1 MAEVGFMVDKSDAA
15 LFIDTG
21 QKSYN
26 QLTAD
31 KVNKRDLVSNFRK
44 PKPGEWRVTE
54 LYIPPDADVQTFREL
69 ARQVIREYLQAHPG
83 ASKDRIFDELV
94 SRMVRAGQMESHNF
108 DEILREVAEE
118 VKEPRKRSL
127 FENEDPDLFGSHIVS
142 RWYLKE
148 AEETSLDEAEA
159 VSEDVANQ
167 IMATFIKRRLEEE
180 PWREGIHYSD
190 LFEHYL
196 YAVKE
201 KPRRQLTDWLLD
213 YFYKTPGGTYRLP
226 ADEAEAE
233 AKAEARASGVLRRI
247 KRFLAYLA
255 NGSIVPDRERPS
267 AATLADWIRHCKR
280 TGLYEQGKLLYEQ
293 GGLNLDHLPEEI
305 AVDVEEDYQV
315 CTRML
320 TRGEGKGERAK
331 GKGKRGKLKGAR

>member
-1 MAEVGFMVDKSDAA
+1 M
-15 LFIDTG
+15 
-21 QKSYN
+21 
-26 QLTAD
+26 
-31 KVNKRDLVSNFRK
+31 
-44 PKPGEWRVTE
+44 
-54 LYIPPDADVQTFREL
+54 QTFREL
-69 ARQVIREYLQAHPG
+69 ARQLIREYLQAHPG
-83 ASKDRIFDELV
+83 TSKDHIYDELV

-108 DEILREVAEE
+108 DEILREVAEPAHVGGE
-118 VKEPRKRSL
+118 RRKEQG
-127 FENEDPDLFGSHIVS
+127 E

-148 AEETSLDEAEA
+148 TEETALDEAESA
-159 VSEDVANQ
+159 LEDAASQV
-167 IMATFIKRRLEEE
+167 MAAFIEKRLADE
-180 PWREGIHYSD
+180 PEREGIHYSD

-201 KPRRQLTDWLLD
+201 KPRRQLADWLLD
-213 YFYKTPGGTYRLP
+213 YFYKTPDGTYRLP
-226 ADEAEAE
+226 VDEAEAE
-233 AKAEARASGVLRRI
+233 AKTEARASGVLRRI

-255 NGSIVPDRERPS
+255 NGSIVPDRERPN

-320 TRGEGKGERAK
+320 TRTGTEKGQ
-331 GKGKRGKLKGAR
+331 KGKRREGEKGKRKKEQRV